1 MSGTF
6 LNQKNVVPVLS
17 PEALDLALVEEALG
31 MVQNYL
37 SGFKGDGFW
46 LFYDWLLNLK
56 KGMGQIIGYFNSI
69 WVRLKTNNE
78 VSPVDH
84 QKWSVLKHLDHL
96 NI

>member
-37 SGFKGDGFW
+37 SGFKGDGF
-46 LFYDWLLNLK
+46 
-56 KGMGQIIGYFNSI
+56 
-69 WVRLKTNNE
+69 
-78 VSPVDH
+78 
-84 QKWSVLKHLDHL
+84 
-96 NI
+96 